1 MVPADN
7 SGDKMSFVKSKM
19 QLDLLLINPSL
30 DWKLER
36 ARKISARVD
45 KTIPNLE
52 SPHIG
57 MTYLMA
63 VANQMG
69 IKAKYFDM
77 AADGVSVEE
86 IINYIK
92 GTRPRLIGMTAF
104 TVRIRSAGIIAE
116 KIKATWPEAVI
127 MIGGCHA
134 SAVPAETLEEFPGFD
149 FVVCGEGE
157 ALLPRI
163 FELSVNL
170 DSLRALPGIAVRGH
184 TGNAWEPI
192 KAVDSI
198 PFPAWDA
205 LDLSKYAGIYPHR
218 TRQELPMVTARG
230 CPFRCTFCCRA
241 LGDKMRRRSVTSV
254 IAEIEHNIKQY
265 GCESIAFADET
276 FIFENKWSE
285 EFFNEMIRKGL
296 NRKITWSCSTRVSNT
311 SPELFLRMREA
322 GCYYIFFGLES
333 ADNETLKRIKKNITT
348 DEIKSAVKWCK
359 QAGIIP
365 VGAFIIGL
373 EGDSEEHVHKAI
385 ALGRELDLF
394 SITFPIAVP
403 FPGTALRALAQRG
416 EYGLKIMSNNWD
428 LYGKQ
433 EHGVMESADFSL
445 ARRKELQQE
454 AYSQFPKQKMVEYLD
469 RQRAAGYPFKV

>member
-1 MVPADN
+1 MIPSQSN
-7 SGDKMSFVKSKM
+7 L

-30 DWKLER
+30 DWRLETE
-36 ARKISARVD
+36 KKTSMRVD

-57 MTYLMA
+57 MAYLLA
-63 VANQMG
+63 VAKKTG
-69 IKAKYFDM
+69 IKTKYCDM
-77 AADGVSVEE
+77 VADGLSVEE
-86 IINYIK
+86 LIDFIK
-92 GTRPRLIGMTAF
+92 ETKPRLIGMTAF
-104 TVRIRSAGIIAE
+104 TVQIRAAGIIAE
-116 KIKATWPEAVI
+116 HIKAAWPQAVI

-134 SAVPAETLEEFPGFD
+134 SALPAQTLGEFSGFD

-157 ALLPRI
+157 VLLPSI
-163 FELSVNL
+163 FELAVNL
-170 DSLRALPGIAVRGH
+170 DSLRALPGIICRGP
-184 TGNAWEPI
+184 TGAKWEPI

-205 LDLSKYAGIYPHR
+205 LDLSKYAGVYPHR

-241 LGDKMRRRSVTSV
+241 LGSKMRRRSVASV
-254 IAEIEHNIKQY
+254 ITEIEHNIEQY

-276 FIFENKWSE
+276 FIFEKKWAE
-285 EFFNEMIRKGL
+285 AFFNEMLRKGL
-296 NRKITWSCSTRVSNT
+296 HRKITWSCSTRVSNM
-311 SPELFLRMREA
+311 SPELFRRMRA
-322 GCYYIFFGLES
+322 TGCYYIFFGLES
-333 ADNETLKRIKKNITT
+333 ADNDTLKRIKKGTT
-348 DEIKSAVKWCK
+348 VAEIRNAIQWCK

-373 EGDSEEHVHKAI
+373 EGDSEEHVHKAV

-403 FPGTALRALAQRG
+403 FPGTELRSLALRG
-416 EYGLKIMSNNWD
+416 EYGLKIMSDNWD

-433 EHGVMESADFSL
+433 DPGVMESADFSL
-445 ARRKELQQE
+445 ARRKELQQI
-454 AYSQFPKQKMVEYLD
+454 AYAQFPKQKLAKYLD
-469 RQRAAGYPFKV
+469 RQRAAGHPFVV